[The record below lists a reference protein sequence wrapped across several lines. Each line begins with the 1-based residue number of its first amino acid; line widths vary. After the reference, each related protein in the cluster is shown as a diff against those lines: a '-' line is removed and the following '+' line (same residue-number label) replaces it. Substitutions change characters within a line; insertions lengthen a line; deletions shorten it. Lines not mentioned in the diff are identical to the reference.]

1 MSTCDIPA
9 LVEDEAPLLAEV
21 LGVVAEARP
30 GVHLVV
36 DPEAEVEVEGVV
48 GGMWQELPFKVPDDD
63 LRCEEEDTALA
74 WTLYGFTV
82 VDSTTGRG
90 YKVNLQSNIIP
101 HERE

>member
-36 DPEAEVEVEGVV
+36 DPEAEVEVEGVL
-48 GGMWQELPFKVPDDD
+48 GGMW
-63 LRCEEEDTALA
+63 
-74 WTLYGFTV
+74 
-82 VDSTTGRG
+82 
-90 YKVNLQSNIIP
+90 
-101 HERE
+101 